1 MLLALWAP
9 RPRSVKDLSH
19 ELQLDSATLSPLLKR
34 LEAMGHVWRVR
45 RATDERVLEIGLT
58 DQGRELRE
66 KAVAI
71 PQQIRDRLSM
81 TEEQLEGLK
90 TVLSHVIDN
99 AKALPET
106 I

>member
-1 MLLALWAP
+1 
-9 RPRSVKDLSH
+9 
-19 ELQLDSATLSPLLKR
+19 
-34 LEAMGHVWRVR
+34 MGHVWRVR

-90 TVLSHVIDN
+90 TVLSQVIDN